1 MNKTQRLNRT
11 NRVYAT
17 PFIVESKEVFT
28 DEKTKIQKEEWKQKY
43 KLYGQYKAL
52 HGRDY
57 ELARQM
63 GSEKT
68 IKLIIPFGPKIN
80 ETMRIIFQNKIYD
93 IENIDNIG
101 MLDEELEIRAI
112 EKRFKK

>member
-1 MNKTQRLNRT
+1 MNKTQQLNRT
-11 NRVYAT
+11 NRVYTT
-17 PFIVESKEVFT
+17 PFIIESKKVVT
-28 DEKTKIQKEEWKQKY
+28 DEKTRIQKEEWKQKY
-43 KLYGQYKAL
+43 RLYGQFKAL

-68 IKLIIPFGPKIN
+68 IKFIIPFGPKID
-80 ETMRIIFQNKIYD
+80 ETMRIKFQGKIYD

-101 MLDEELEIRAI
+101 MLNEEVEIRAK